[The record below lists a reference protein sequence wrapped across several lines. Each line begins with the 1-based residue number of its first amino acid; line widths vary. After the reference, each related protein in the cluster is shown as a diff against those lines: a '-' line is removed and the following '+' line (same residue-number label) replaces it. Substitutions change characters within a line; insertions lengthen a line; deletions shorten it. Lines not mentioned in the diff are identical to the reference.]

1 MQPWKLMSHENQ
13 NNNQCLET
21 FINIQH
27 NDDVYIWDLDATWF
41 KVEGYLACLKTLSCN
56 VDTSHEQS

>member
-13 NNNQCLET
+13 NNNQGLET

-27 NDDVYIWDLDATWF
+27 NDDVYLWDPDATWF
-41 KVEGYLACLKTLSCN
+41 KV
-56 VDTSHEQS
+56 